1 MTAQSNIRSWIAAVM
16 AVLALVSF
24 VRAADSPAARNLG
37 IEGVSTMVLP
47 RADYQA
53 RPMDDRSEL
62 LLNVQSVE
70 PVDSGGFRYKIHYMG
85 LEPGAYSLAEF
96 LMLPDGSRPEEIKD
110 FRLHVRAELPEDH
123 NGQLE
128 QMSDA
133 PFPFI
138 GGYRIFL
145 SFLGLLWVVGIV
157 MFIRSYRKKK
167 VVTVEEV
174 VVPEPGFAERIRPLV
189 ESAAAGTIT
198 LDDQTLL
205 ERLLMGFWRE
215 KLDLTEPRVAEA
227 VLLLKQHPVA
237 GELLR
242 AMERW
247 LHRPGG
253 SSAAEIN
260 PLLEPYR
267 KVPQNPTAEEVQA

>member
-1 MTAQSNIRSWIAAVM
+1 MIAHSNIRSLAAAVI
-16 AVLALVSF
+16 AVLAVVLF
-24 VRAADSPAARNLG
+24 TKTNASPATRNLG

-62 LLNVQSVE
+62 LLNIQSVK
-70 PVDSGGFRYKIHYMG
+70 PVDAGGFRYEIQYMG
-85 LEPGAYSLAEF
+85 LEPGEYSLAEF
-96 LMLPDGSRPEEIKD
+96 LILPDGSRPEEIKD
-110 FRLHVRAELPEDH
+110 FRLHVRSELPEDH

-128 QMSDA
+128 QMSAA

-145 SFLGLLWVVGIV
+145 GFLGLLWVAGIV

-167 VVTVEEV
+167 VVIDETV

-198 LDDQTLL
+198 LEDQTLL
-205 ERLLMGFWRE
+205 QRLLMGFWRE

-247 LHRPGG
+247 LHRPGV

-267 KVPQNPTAEEVQA
+267 NAPEKTVTVEGPA

>member
-1 MTAQSNIRSWIAAVM
+1 MTALSNIRSLAAAVIV
-16 AVLALVSF
+16 VLAAVSF
-24 VRAADSPAARNLG
+24 VRAATPTATRNLG

-47 RADYQA
+47 RSDYQA

-62 LLNVQSVE
+62 LLNIQSVK
-70 PVDSGGFRYKIHYMG
+70 PVDAGGFRYEIHYMG
-85 LEPGAYSLAEF
+85 MEPGEYSLAEF
-96 LMLPDGSRPEEIKD
+96 LMLPDGSSPQEIKD
-110 FRLHVRAELPEDH
+110 FLLHVRAELPEDH

-128 QMSDA
+128 QMSDK

-145 SFLGLLWVVGIV
+145 GFLGLLWVAGVV

-167 VVTVEEV
+167 VVAVESM

-198 LDDQTLL
+198 LEEQTRL

-227 VLLLKQHPVA
+227 ILLLKQHPVA

-253 SSAAEIN
+253 TSAAEIN

-267 KVPQNPTAEEVQA
+267 SAAENLTIEEATA

>member
-1 MTAQSNIRSWIAAVM
+1 MTARSNIRSLAFVVI
-16 AVLALVSF
+16 AVLAAVSF
-24 VRAADSPAARNLG
+24 VRAANSPATRNLG
-37 IEGVSTMVLP
+37 IEGVSNMVLP
-47 RADYQA
+47 RGDYQA

-70 PVDSGGFRYKIHYMG
+70 PADAGGFRYKIQYMG
-85 LEPGAYSLAEF
+85 MEPGEYSLAEF
-96 LMLPDGSRPEEIKD
+96 LMRPDGSRPEEIKD

-128 QMSDA
+128 QMSAA

-145 SFLGLLWVVGIV
+145 GFLGLLWVAGIV

-167 VVTVEEV
+167 VVTVEAV
-174 VVPEPGFAERIRPLV
+174 VVLEPGFAERIRPLV

-198 LDDQTLL
+198 LEDQTLL

-215 KLDLTEPRVAEA
+215 KLELTEPRVAEA

-267 KVPQNPTAEEVQA
+267 NAPENLTSEEAPA